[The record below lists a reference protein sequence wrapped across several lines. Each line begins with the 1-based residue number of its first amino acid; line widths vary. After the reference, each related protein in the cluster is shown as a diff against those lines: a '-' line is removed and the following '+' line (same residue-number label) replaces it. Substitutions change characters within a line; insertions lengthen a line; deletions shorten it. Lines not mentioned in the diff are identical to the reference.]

1 MGPLVAAMRK
11 VKEREQKKAVELEG
25 VGEDGTGT
33 VGLGTA
39 AGPLA
44 RPTLKL
50 TKDTDTAEGEADPPP
65 PLFAARGMRITH
77 HDGPGAGA
85 CSVRGKDKGAKKSR
99 ITRSK

>member
-11 VKEREQKKAVELEG
+11 VKEREQKKVVELEG

-44 RPTLKL
+44 RRYVSGRPS
-50 TKDTDTAEGEADPPP
+50 G
-65 PLFAARGMRITH
+65 ARCF
-77 HDGPGAGA
+77 PGARHAGA
-85 CSVRGKDKGAKKSR
+85 AGCKCDVGGMLYW
-99 ITRSK
+99 